1 MKNRVDLTQGSIVG
15 SLFKLAVPIML
26 TSFLQMAYNMMDM
39 FWLGNYDSSGQ
50 AVSAAGTAGF
60 FSWFAMAFI
69 MLAKTGVE
77 VKVAQSI
84 GENKSEDTKKYIKTA
99 IEIILVLG
107 VFYTGVILI
116 FKENLIGFFNIE
128 NQVINTM
135 SVEYLSIIGF
145 GLIFYFINPVFTAI
159 FNGSGDS
166 VTPLIIN
173 FIGLFL
179 NLILDPLMING
190 IGPFSEMG
198 IKGAALATIISQT
211 LVTIIFIIAI
221 KISKNGKALFNG
233 FNIFLKIEVPYINDI
248 LKIGT
253 PVAIQS
259 GLFTFYSMLIARIIS
274 NIDPVGIGVQKVGS
288 MIESLSWMTAG
299 GFQTALSAFVGQ
311 NYGAQ
316 KWDRIYKGYFSA
328 LSIVAVFGIGVT
340 CLLVFQAEPIFKLF
354 ISGEEPL
361 KMGTI
366 YLRILGLS
374 QLFMCIEITTA
385 GAFNGLGKTKIP
397 SWVSIIFTGAR
408 VPASYFLSTFTILG
422 IKGVWWSITMSSV
435 FKGLILV
442 TLFVMLL
449 MKRPEV
455 GIDKI
460 KTHFKIN

>member
-1 MKNRVDLTQGSIVG
+1 MKNRIDLTQGSIVG
-15 SLFKLAVPIML
+15 VLFKLAMPIML

-39 FWLGNYDSSGQ
+39 FWLGNYDPSGQ

-60 FSWFAMAFI
+60 FSWLAIAFI
-69 MLAKTGVE
+69 MFAKIGAE

-84 GENKSEDTKKYIKTA
+84 GSNKLEDTKKYINTSIK
-99 IEIILVLG
+99 IILVLSI
-107 VFYTGVILI
+107 FYTVVILI
-116 FKENLIGFFNIE
+116 FKENLIAFFNIE
-128 NQVINTM
+128 NQAINTM
-135 SVEYLSIIGF
+135 SIEYLRIIGF
-145 GLIFYFINPVFTAI
+145 GFIFYFINPVFTAI

-166 VTPLIIN
+166 LTPLIMN

-179 NLILDPLMING
+179 NLILDPLMIKG

-198 IKGAALATIISQT
+198 VQGAALATVFSQAV
-211 LVTIIFIIAI
+211 VTIAFIITI
-221 KISKNGKALFNG
+221 RISTNGKTLFNG
-233 FNIFLKIEVPYINDI
+233 FNIFSKIEVPYMNKI

-253 PVAIQS
+253 PVAIQN

-274 NIDPVGIGVQKVGS
+274 HIDPVGIGVQKVGS

-299 GFQTALSAFVGQ
+299 GFQTALSSFVGQ

-328 LSIVAVFGIGVT
+328 LSIVSVFGIGVT
-340 CLLVFQAEPIFKLF
+340 FLLVFGAEPIFKLF

-366 YLRILGLS
+366 YLKILGLS

-397 SWVSIIFTGAR
+397 SWVSILLTGAR
-408 VPASYFLSTFTILG
+408 VPAAYFLSTFTILG
-422 IKGVWWSITMSSV
+422 IEGVWWSISMSSI
-435 FKGLILV
+435 FKGLVLV
-442 TLFVMLL
+442 TLFVILL
-449 MKRPEV
+449 IKTPEV
-455 GIDKI
+455 GIHKI
-460 KTHFKIN
+460 KKHFKIN